1 MLRSLRVAQG
11 LRLSLRAP
19 RALPAPRA
27 LLQVRSLASPATV
40 QELDLTVHSGPA
52 SVARTEP
59 LLEMGVCYPAGTP
72 SPAESAASIAPIL
85 VEGMIAKCDGGGG
98 PLGHPIEYIKLS
110 RCGPPAPCAGH
121 EGGGGMYGRPASRPH
136 VALSRHPAPPS
147 TTRRT
152 PAPLP
157 STTGR
162 VSPSPASIASSDL
175 SVPKLS
181 ARASEPAGAALSGRS
196 GPAASRLSV
205 RPPRA
210 VQPGGAERAGE
221 REERRVPE
229 RRRSATQTQTPFFA
243 TEPRRRT
250 AAPFRRFCCPVL
262 RGGIIS

>member
-121 EGGGGMYGRPASRPH
+121 EGGGGCTAAPRPAPTSPFP
-136 VALSRHPAPPS
+136 VTPLPP
-147 TTRRT
+147 
-152 PAPLP
+152 PQPDAPLP
-157 STTGR
+157 L
-162 VSPSPASIASSDL
+162 SP
-175 SVPKLS
+175 
-181 ARASEPAGAALSGRS
+181 
-196 GPAASRLSV
+196 
-205 RPPRA
+205 RP
-210 VQPGGAERAGE
+210 QDG
-221 REERRVPE
+221 
-229 RRRSATQTQTPFFA
+229 
-243 TEPRRRT
+243 
-250 AAPFRRFCCPVL
+250 
-262 RGGIIS
+262 